1 MPGIDWGSLPSL
13 SALRAFEATARLD
26 GFSAAARALYVTPAA
41 VAQQVRGLEA
51 ELKVTLVTREG
62 RGLALTEEGRRL
74 AAALGEGFARIAQGV
89 DDLRWAGRT
98 RGLRITA
105 TEAFSQTVLMPR
117 LAGFWMRHP
126 DIPVSL
132 YPSQAVT
139 PLGPDGPDLAIRTGK
154 GDWPGQQV
162 EFLLQTQMI
171 VVGAP
176 SLLAQDR
183 PLRDLPWIADHGY
196 APERELALSG
206 MDIRTL
212 KVVRMD
218 NAVLSVTAAEAGLGL
233 IFASDVVVRESIS
246 AGRLVEVEY
255 PPLPVARYWM
265 VTPEGAQREEVRL
278 FKEWLKEEV
287 GAPA

>member
-1 MPGIDWGSLPSL
+1 M
-13 SALRAFEATARLD
+13 
-26 GFSAAARALYVTPAA
+26 
-41 VAQQVRGLEA
+41 
-51 ELKVTLVTREG
+51 
-62 RGLALTEEGRRL
+62 
-74 AAALGEGFARIAQGV
+74 
-89 DDLRWAGRT
+89 
-98 RGLRITA
+98 
-105 TEAFSQTVLMPR
+105 
-117 LAGFWMRHP
+117 
-126 DIPVSL
+126 
-132 YPSQAVT
+132 T
-139 PLGPDGPDLAIRTGK
+139 PLGPDGSDLAIRTGK

-183 PLRDLPWIADHGY
+183 PLLDLPWIADHGY
-196 APERELALSG
+196 APERELALNG

-255 PPLPVARYWM
+255 PPLPVTRYWM